1 MRNNIEE
8 NNMSKPKTIYVVTH
22 GDYSAYDID
31 GLFST
36 PKKAQ
41 EWIDSTYN
49 PSDYNIEEYV
59 LDSNQPDRSDKL
71 YDIRIDYETFD
82 ARIVGARYTDSRRA
96 KGITDSIR
104 MANSG
109 VMEMHF
115 VTNDPK
121 RALKIASERLA
132 QVKAEEWR
140 YPLLHTLCKFGSK
153 GVNEAIKKGFLSH
166 CFAPYTWH
174 KYPAYRFGTG
184 EPILDEDEELVDF
197 EII

>member
-1 MRNNIEE
+1 
-8 NNMSKPKTIYVVTH
+8 MSKPKIVYAVTH

-36 PKKAQ
+36 PEKAQ
-41 EWIDSTYN
+41 EWIDFTYN
-49 PSDYNIEEYV
+49 PSDYNIEEYI
-59 LDSNQPDRSDKL
+59 LDSNQPDRNDKL

-82 ARIVGARYTDSRRA
+82 AKIVGAMYADSREA
-96 KGITDSIR
+96 KRITNSIR
-104 MANSG
+104 MTNPS
-109 VMEMHF
+109 VMEMRF

-140 YPLLHTLCKFGSK
+140 YPLLRTLCKFGSK
-153 GVNEAIKKGFLSH
+153 GVNEAIKKGFSGHSL
-166 CFAPYTWH
+166 ALYTWN

-184 EPILDEDEELVDF
+184 ELILEEDEELVDF